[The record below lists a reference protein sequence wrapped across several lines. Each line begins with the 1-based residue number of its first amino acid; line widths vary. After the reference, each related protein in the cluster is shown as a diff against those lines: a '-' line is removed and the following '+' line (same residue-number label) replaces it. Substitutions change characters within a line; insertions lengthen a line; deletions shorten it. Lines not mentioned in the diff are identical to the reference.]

1 MAAGTGRPLQVR
13 QTIFR
18 QARSRAFT
26 LLELLITLTIASLLA
41 ALAYPA
47 FSDLIN
53 RVHAT
58 SRVNNLV
65 GIIRFARHAAID
77 GGRWVTMCPA
87 QEERCTNSSGWQSG
101 IMVFADDNRDGRRQD
116 AEVVLGYLP
125 RLDDGERLTWRSFR
139 RRNFLTFRP
148 AGYTNWQ
155 NGSFHYCPASG
166 DARYGKVLIVNI
178 QGRTAPSVDAD
189 GDGIDE
195 QANGRPL
202 VC

>member
-1 MAAGTGRPLQVR
+1 MAIPTR
-13 QTIFR
+13 TIR
-18 QARSRAFT
+18 ATAQAFT
-26 LLELLITLTIASLLA
+26 LVELLVALSVASLLA
-41 ALAYPA
+41 GLAYPA
-47 FSDLIN
+47 FSDLIA

-58 SRVNNLV
+58 SRVNDLV

-77 GGRWVTMCPA
+77 GGRWVTLCPA
-87 QEERCTNSSGWQSG
+87 VDTTCSNSTDWRTG
-101 IMVFADDNRDGRRQD
+101 IMVFEDRNRDGRRQHS
-116 AEVVLGYLP
+116 EPVLGYLP
-125 RLDDGERLTWRSFR
+125 RLDEGEQLRWRSFR
-139 RRNFLTFRP
+139 RRNYLTFRSE
-148 AGYTNWQ
+148 GYTNWQ

-202 VC
+202 TC